1 MHWWWLLQWMHIEQM
16 KSCRRTKIAWIF
28 GRSKWDQH
36 VFHWPN
42 PKIIESP
49 HFFWRNFQLASKN
62 PREMEASNATM
73 QRPNDHDLMTWTGS
87 GQKATQCAGFGSALR
102 ECASSTSLED
112 LCQAAR
118 RNLHVHARKNRK
130 RKIHKNFWKKMWWRL
145 NWRNC
150 DMSQQKLNAKV
161 EHLLPTTAA
170 PTTPLAVTKT
180 KKKRARQFP
189 RLRQEAYSFALGSP
203 VESCRSPRGGSRGK
217 KWPNNQ
223 QQEGFRLD
231 SALFGLVSLTPD
243 LYTPG
248 NELSYPTEREKEK
261 SSTQKYQKVWEY
273 VCQFPERV
281 LYNLQHVGSKANFR
295 EFSEGWSNQ
304 TLNPQLFDV

>member
-1 MHWWWLLQWMHIEQM
+1 
-16 KSCRRTKIAWIF
+16 
-28 GRSKWDQH
+28 
-36 VFHWPN
+36 
-42 PKIIESP
+42 
-49 HFFWRNFQLASKN
+49 
-62 PREMEASNATM
+62 M
-73 QRPNDHDLMTWTGS
+73 QRPNDHDLMSCTGS

-118 RNLHVHARKNRK
+118 RNLHVHARRIERERFIKTFEKRCGDVSTGEIVTCHSKN
-130 RKIHKNFWKKMWWRL
+130 WKPKS
-145 NWRNC
+145 NI
-150 DMSQQKLNAKV
+150 SYQPPQQ
-161 EHLLPTTAA
+161 HQLPHW
-170 PTTPLAVTKT
+170 PWPKP
-180 KKKRARQFP
+180 KKRARQFP

-243 LYTPG
+243 LYPPG

-281 LYNLQHVGSKANFR
+281 LYNLQHVG
-295 EFSEGWSNQ
+295 
-304 TLNPQLFDV
+304 

>member
-1 MHWWWLLQWMHIEQM
+1 MVAAAVDAYRTDEILQENKKRMDIWNSEMINQFFCGRIWESLNHP
-16 KSCRRTKIAWIF
+16 IF
-28 GRSKWDQH
+28 S
-36 VFHWPN
+36 
-42 PKIIESP
+42 
-49 HFFWRNFQLASKN
+49 WRFSNLSKN

-73 QRPNDHDLMTWTGS
+73 QRPNDHDLMTW
-87 GQKATQCAGFGSALR
+87 QEVDKKQHSAL
-102 ECASSTSLED
+102 D
-112 LCQAAR
+112 
-118 RNLHVHARKNRK
+118 
-130 RKIHKNFWKKMWWRL
+130 
-145 NWRNC
+145 
-150 DMSQQKLNAKV
+150 
-161 EHLLPTTAA
+161 
-170 PTTPLAVTKT
+170 LAVLSGSVPAVRALKIYARLLEETYMFMLERIERERFIKT
-180 KKKRARQFP
+180 FEKRCGDVSTGEIVTSHSKNWKPKSNISYQPPQQHQPPHWPWPKPKKRARQFP

-243 LYTPG
+243 LYPPG

-281 LYNLQHVGSKANFR
+281 LYNLQHVG
-295 EFSEGWSNQ
+295 
-304 TLNPQLFDV
+304 